1 MVRMMSAALP
11 SAHDFVV
18 VGGGIVGMATAWQ
31 LQKTFPDKSVLVL
44 EKEPG
49 LAMHQT
55 GRNSG
60 VIHAG
65 VYYTPGSLKAR
76 FCRLGNQATKSFCR
90 EHGIPFDECGKLV
103 VATDSLELERMQAL
117 IERCARNGI
126 SIEVL
131 DQSELQRR
139 EPNITGIGA
148 IFVPS
153 TGIVDFARVCSRMG
167 DLVRE
172 NGGLLQFGC
181 KVKRLVESDD
191 TVTLTTTEGDFT
203 AKYVIAC
210 TGLQSD
216 RMARMAGMNPGFRVV
231 PFRGEYYRL
240 GEQHNDIVKHLIYP
254 VPDPGL
260 PFLGVHLTR
269 MIDGSV
275 TVGPNAVISFK
286 REGYRSIDFSI
297 TDTVEMLTYFGTIRA
312 LSQHFLAGMSEL
324 KDSMFKAGY
333 LKRVQK
339 YCPKLRRGDLLEYPP
354 GVRAQAVSSSG
365 ELIDDFL
372 FMNTARCLVV
382 CNAPSPAATS
392 AIPIG
397 EHIVQKLGELI
408 AGPTSI

>member
-1 MVRMMSAALP
+1 MVRMMTAALP

-18 VGGGIVGMATAWQ
+18 VGGGIIGMSTAWQ
-31 LQKTFPDKSVLVL
+31 LQRTFPDTSVLVL

-49 LAMHQT
+49 VAMHQT

-65 VYYTPGSLKAR
+65 VYYAPGSLKAR
-76 FCRLGNQATKSFCR
+76 FCKLGNQATKSFCR
-90 EHGIPFDECGKLV
+90 EHGIPFDECGKLI
-103 VATDSLELERMQAL
+103 VATDSLELERMQGL
-117 IERCARNGI
+117 IERCADNGI
-126 SIEVL
+126 GIEVL
-131 DQSELQRR
+131 DQNQLQRR

-148 IFVPS
+148 IYVPS

-167 DLVRE
+167 ELVEE
-172 NGGLLQFGC
+172 NGGLLQFDC
-181 KVKRLVESDD
+181 EVKRLVESED
-191 TVTLTTTEGDFT
+191 TVTLTTTNGDFT
-203 AKYVIAC
+203 ANYVVAC

-216 RMARMAGMNPGFRVV
+216 RLARMAGLNPGFRVV

-240 GEQHNDIVKHLIYP
+240 SEQYNDIVKHLIYP
-254 VPDPGL
+254 VPDPAL

-275 TVGPNAVISFK
+275 TVGPNAVLAFK

-297 TDTVEMLTYFGTIRA
+297 RDTVDMLSYFGTIRA

-324 KDSMFKAGY
+324 KDSIFKAGY

-339 YCPKLRRGDLLEYPP
+339 YCPTLRRGDLLDSPP
-354 GVRAQAVSSSG
+354 GIRAQAVSG
-365 ELIDDFL
+365 TGGLIDDFL

-392 AIPIG
+392 SIPIG

-408 AGPTSI
+408 TGRTGN